1 MTKKELRTMY
11 DKMSLSEERMT
22 ELEKRLDDCFEHEPE
37 NISDFEETELMQF
50 SQEYKPA
57 PQRRNPLKIVVT
69 SAAAA
74 AVVAVGVTA
83 AFKTGIIPTGTPVSE
98 FTPDV
103 QTEETAEPT
112 QEAVKHGITSADLPE
127 YPNKGILDDGFYKLD
142 SETFDET
149 AVNDIKGLSLQKS
162 VLAAAM
168 TVTDCDYEGE
178 AATQSTLSP
187 LIQRTTA
194 RWE

>member
-98 FTPDV
+98 FTTPGRV
-103 QTEETAEPT
+103 C
-112 QEAVKHGITSADLPE
+112 
-127 YPNKGILDDGFYKLD
+127 D
-142 SETFDET
+142 S
-149 AVNDIKGLSLQKS
+149 
-162 VLAAAM
+162 
-168 TVTDCDYEGE
+168 
-178 AATQSTLSP
+178 
-187 LIQRTTA
+187 
-194 RWE
+194 